1 MKIYATLGIAALLVV
16 AYTYV
21 QNIGYQKAEA
31 KHILEA
37 AKHQK
42 EVKEKEIALRKSA
55 EQRHLETE
63 SKLAKLDNDYN
74 EEQARLMSV
83 IAKEKAEHNQTK
95 EELENEKNNNLCKIG
110 CVLRER

>member
-1 MKIYATLGIAALLVV
+1 MNIYTIVGIISLLLV
-16 AYTYV
+16 AFKYV
-21 QNIGYQKAEA
+21 QDIGHERAEA
-31 KHILEA
+31 QHILAA

-42 EVKEKEIALRKSA
+42 EVKEKETKLRKEA
-55 EQRHLETE
+55 EDRSKITE
-63 SKLAKLDNDYN
+63 DKLSKLDNDYN